1 MQDTRIGW
9 RVGTKTRASL
19 LGYVILLLLLV
30 LDTLLKQNDGSY
42 LITRRTVILF
52 CSCKVLV

>member
-9 RVGTKTRASL
+9 RVGTKTRVSL

-42 LITRRTVILF
+42 LITQRAVILF
-52 CSCKVLV
+52 CSCKVLL